1 MPKILLIEDL
11 EENRVMLTRR
21 LVRKGFE
28 VVAAVDGEEGCARAR
43 DERPDLILMDLG
55 LPGISGY
62 DATRLLKAA
71 PETRSIPILALT
83 ARAMPDDLARAR
95 EAGCDDCDTK
105 PVELPRL
112 LEKIETLLQRKSP
125 P

>member
-62 DATRLLKAA
+62 DATRLLKAV
-71 PETRSIPILALT
+71 PETQSIPILALT

>member
-1 MPKILLIEDL
+1 MPKVLLIEDL
-11 EENRVMLTRR
+11 EENRVMLVRR
-21 LVRKGFE
+21 LQSRGFE

-43 DERPDLILMDLG
+43 AEQPELILMDLG

-62 DATRLLKAA
+62 DATRQLKAD

-83 ARAMPDDLARAR
+83 ARAMADELARAR

-105 PVELPRL
+105 PVDLPRL
-112 LEKIETLLQRKSP
+112 LDKIRKLLERKCS
-125 P
+125 

>member
-71 PETRSIPILALT
+71 PETQSIPILALT